1 MKKFKVGI
9 QLYSIREQVE
19 QDMDKALAQVSAMGY
34 DCVEFAGFFGKTA
47 QEVKALL
54 EKHSLTAVSVHQ
66 GPRLWQEQGDKAI
79 DYLKEIGVSYC
90 AIPSYPVDE
99 FLNNWDATIE
109 KFTDYGKALS
119 DAGIKLLY
127 HNHDFEFNTID
138 GEFIFDKLYSTIP
151 QTLLNPQIDTCW
163 VHYAGVNPA
172 EYLRKYDGRMHVV
185 HLKDFSCDKLG
196 GGPVYALIDKDG
208 KEQDKP
214 SKEESGFRF
223 RPVGEGIQNWASIL
237 EAAEAAGAE
246 VVIVEQDQWY
256 EDAPLDAAAR
266 SRAYLK
272 NTFGI

>member
-163 VHYAGVNPA
+163 VHYAGQNPA
-172 EYLRKYDGRMHVV
+172 EYVKKYQGRVEVV
-185 HLKDFSCDKLG
+185 HLKDFVCEKLG
-196 GGPVYALIDKDG
+196 AGPVYELIEDKS
-208 KEQDKP
+208 KKMDKT
-214 SKEESGFRF
+214 ESGFKF
-223 RPVGEGIQNWASIL
+223 KPVGEGIQDWEAIL
-237 EAAEAAGAE
+237 TACEAAGTE
-246 VVIVEQDQWY
+246 CVIVEQDNWY
-256 EDAPLDAAAR
+256 DEDAMDCAKR
-266 SRAYLK
+266 SREYLK
-272 NTFGI
+272 KTFGI